1 MGDVLESLF
10 KIIPIVIAILWV
22 MRRVSRKKSGQA
34 KTPVKPSADRE
45 AVTTGKQAES
55 KISEGI
61 RRLEKKATRA
71 IRVASEG
78 FSGESVPP
86 PPVEKTHYEKVE
98 KRRVSTGPP
107 PAAVQGKR
115 IVENLS
121 LQQTEGIYTDDVSNP
136 LERIKSLP
144 PLAQGMIWSFILDE
158 PPALKEPKL

>member
-34 KTPVKPSADRE
+34 KTPADKE

-61 RRLEKKATRA
+61 RRLEKKATRV
-71 IRVASEG
+71 IRIASEE
-78 FSGESVPP
+78 FSGESAPP
-86 PPVEKTHYEKVE
+86 PPVEKTHYGKVE
-98 KRRVSTGPP
+98 KRRLSTGPP

-121 LQQTEGIYTDDVSNP
+121 LQRTEGIYTDDVSNP
-136 LERIKSLP
+136 LERIKNLP